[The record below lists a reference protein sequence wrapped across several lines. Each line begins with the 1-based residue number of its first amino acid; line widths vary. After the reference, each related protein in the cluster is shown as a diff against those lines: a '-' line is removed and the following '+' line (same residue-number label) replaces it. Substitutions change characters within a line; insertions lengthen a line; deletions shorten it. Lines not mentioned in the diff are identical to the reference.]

1 MVTRQERI
9 DAFVMRVYRRLTDRS
24 KSFAKITLAR
34 MSFRSCADGVMAYG
48 EA

>member
-24 KSFAKITLAR
+24 KSFAKITWHVC
-34 MSFRSCADGVMAYG
+34 RSVPVPMA
-48 EA
+48 